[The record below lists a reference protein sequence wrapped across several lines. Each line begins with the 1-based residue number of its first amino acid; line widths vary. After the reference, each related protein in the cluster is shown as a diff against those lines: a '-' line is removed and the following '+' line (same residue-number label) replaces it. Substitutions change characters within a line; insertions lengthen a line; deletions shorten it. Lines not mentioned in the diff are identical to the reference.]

1 MNITNLRRWADND
14 EITGAWS
21 MNREKLISAWAT
33 RTEKMASEIKKLG
46 RVYPTIPRL
55 TDWTIFI
62 LESVDFLMLDD
73 AVNFK
78 PEDTSSFLN
87 P

>member
-1 MNITNLRRWADND
+1 MKVTNLRRWADAD

-33 RTEKMASEIKKLG
+33 RTEKMHSEIKKLG

-55 TDWTIFI
+55 TDWTI
-62 LESVDFLMLDD
+62 LVSTNYKFLID
-73 AVNFK
+73 NK
-78 PEDTSSFLN
+78 
-87 P
+87 

>member
-21 MNREKLISAWAT
+21 MNPEKLISAYAT
-33 RTEKMASEIKKLG
+33 RTKKMAGEIKKLG

-55 TDWTIFI
+55 TDWTIFVM
-62 LESVDFLMLDD
+62 ENVNFFKLDYV
-73 AVNFK
+73 VNFK
-78 PEDTSSFLN
+78 PEDAKE
-87 P
+87 